1 MKSKSLFL
9 IPLLIL
15 FVLSAAPR
23 IMDVSYAQGEVRYYP
38 ETGHSVSG
46 AFLEKYF
53 SVDEPELLFG
63 YPITEAFTDKR
74 GLLVQYFQKVRFEQ
88 AKDGKVSLTPVG
100 KLLYSPGKSLPVLN
114 SSACRTINEK
124 RVCYTFLEFFD
135 TYGGVAQFGYP
146 ISEFEI
152 FNDRIVQYFEYAR
165 FEWYPSNPPGQ
176 RVLIASLGE
185 VLFDLNKEDVRL
197 LDPVK
202 PQNEGITVLSLQA
215 SAFVTRATTA
225 RKDMQTLFVIV
236 KDQNRQPVSNAE
248 VRFELRYPNNS
259 KKVITMPAKTN
270 QAGFTFMSFPISSS
284 ENGVVEVLV
293 TVIYNTQQKTTR
305 TSFRIWY

>member
-1 MKSKSLFL
+1 MKTKVFFILSLF
-9 IPLLIL
+9 IL
-15 FVLSAAPR
+15 FALGAAPR
-23 IMDVSYAQGEVRYYP
+23 IMGVSYAQGEVRYYP

-46 AFLEKYF
+46 AFLEKYL

-63 YPITEAFTDKR
+63 YPITEAFTDKN
-74 GLLVQYFQKVRFEQ
+74 GVLVQYFQKVRFEQ
-88 AKDGKVSLTPVG
+88 AKNGNVSLTAIG
-100 KLLYSPGKSLPVLN
+100 KIIYVPGKSLPVLN
-114 SSACRTINEK
+114 SSACRTISDK

-135 TYGGVAQFGYP
+135 AYGGTAQFGNP

-152 FNDRIVQYFEYAR
+152 FNDRIVQYFEFAR

-176 RVLIASLGE
+176 RVLIADLGE

-202 PQNEGITVLSLQA
+202 PQNEAVTVLSLQA

-225 RKDMQTLFVIV
+225 REDTQTLFVIV

-248 VRFELRYPNNS
+248 VRFDVRYPNGSS
-259 KKVITMPAKTN
+259 KSFTMPAKTN
-270 QAGFTFMSFPISSS
+270 QAGFTFMSFPVSAS

-293 TVIYNTQQKTTR
+293 TVIYDTQQKTTR

>member
-1 MKSKSLFL
+1 MKTKVFFIVSVFIL
-9 IPLLIL
+9 IALGD
-15 FVLSAAPR
+15 APR
-23 IMDVSYAQGEVRYYP
+23 IMGVSYAQGEVRYYP

-46 AFLEKYF
+46 AFLEKYLA
-53 SVDEPELLFG
+53 VDEPELLFG
-63 YPITEAFTDKR
+63 YPITEAFNDKR

-88 AKDGKVSLTPVG
+88 AKDGKVTLTPVG
-100 KLLYSPGKSLPVLN
+100 EILYVPGKSLPVLN
-114 SSACRTINEK
+114 SSACRVVGEK

-135 TYGGVAQFGYP
+135 AYGGAAQFGNP

-152 FNDRIVQYFEYAR
+152 FNDRIVQYFEFAR

-176 RVLIASLGE
+176 RVLVADLGE

-202 PQNEGITVLSLQA
+202 PQNEAITVLSLQT

-225 RKDMQTLFVIV
+225 REDTQTLFVIV

-248 VRFELRYPNNS
+248 VRFDVRYPNGSS
-259 KKVITMPAKTN
+259 KSFVMPAKTN
-270 QAGFTFMSFPISSS
+270 QAGFTFMSFPVSSS
-284 ENGVVEVLV
+284 ENGVVEVMV
-293 TVIYNTQQKTTR
+293 TVIYDTQQKTTR

>member
-1 MKSKSLFL
+1 MKARLFFL
-9 IPLLIL
+9 IPLLML
-15 FVLSAAPR
+15 FAFSAAPR
-23 IMDVSYAQGEVRYYP
+23 MMNISYAQGEVRYYP

-46 AFLEKYF
+46 AFLEKYL
-53 SVDEPELLFG
+53 SVEEPEVLFG
-63 YPITEAFTDKR
+63 YPITEAFKDKN

-88 AKDGKVSLTPVG
+88 AKDGKVNPTPIG
-100 KLLYSPGKSLPVLN
+100 KIIYTPGKSLPVLN
-114 SSACRTINEK
+114 SSACRTVGEK

-135 TYGGVAQFGYP
+135 AYGGTAQFGYP

-176 RVLIASLGE
+176 RVLIANLGE
-185 VLFDLNKEDVRL
+185 VLFDLNKEDARL

-202 PQNEGITVLSLQA
+202 PANEAITVLSLQA

-225 RKDMQTLFVIV
+225 REDIQTLFVIV

-248 VRFELRYPNNS
+248 VRFEVRYPNGSS
-259 KKVITMPAKTN
+259 KAFTMPNKTN

-284 ENGVVEVLV
+284 QNGVVEVVV
-293 TVIYNTQQKTTR
+293 TVLYNNQQKTTR